1 MRQVKLLA
9 LMTALSLTLCSCGA
23 GQTAEE
29 KAMEIQ
35 AEYAAWDTLT
45 ITADVTADY
54 GDRVYEFK
62 LRYTGNDTEGTV
74 EVLSP
79 EEIAGLT
86 AEILPDGSSIEYD
99 GAELSLG
106 ELTSGGLSP
115 MDCLPMMIA
124 EWSEGYV
131 DRAETDNI
139 DGTDTLAVTYT
150 LSENESLIT
159 WFEADTNL
167 PVRAEVYFDGS
178 MVLCCEFENIVT

>member
-9 LMTALSLTLCSCGA
+9 LMTALSLTLCSCSA
-23 GQTAEE
+23 GKTAEK

-35 AEYAAWDTLT
+35 QEYAAWESLA

-62 LRYTGNDTEGTV
+62 LRYTGNNTDGVV
-74 EVLSP
+74 EVMSP

-86 AEILPDGSSIEYD
+86 ATLSPESKSLCYD

-106 ELTSGGLSP
+106 ELTADGLSP
-115 MDCLPMMIA
+115 MECLPLMIDQ
-124 EWSEGYV
+124 WSNGHIERV
-131 DRAETDNI
+131 DSETI
-139 DGTDTLAVTYT
+139 DGTDTLAVSFTV
-150 LSENESLIT
+150 SEDEYLIT

-167 PVRAEVYFDGS
+167 PVRAEIYYDGS
-178 MVLCCEFENIVT
+178 MVICCEFENIVT